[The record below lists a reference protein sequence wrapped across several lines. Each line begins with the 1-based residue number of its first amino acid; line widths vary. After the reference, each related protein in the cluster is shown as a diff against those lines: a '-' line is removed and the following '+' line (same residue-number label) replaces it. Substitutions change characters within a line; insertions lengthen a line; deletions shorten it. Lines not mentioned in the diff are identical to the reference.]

1 MLFTI
6 LCKGGNSIMKS
17 LTTAQTVNMII
28 TACDA
33 IIESKPYLTEVD
45 SKIGDGDHGIG
56 MSGGMEKAKAAL
68 IEKGSFDDINTIFKT
83 TGMAML
89 NSMGGA
95 SGVIFGS
102 MFLGGIKKLEIYN
115 ELNGEVF
122 TKIMRGSL
130 ESIKERGKA
139 QVGDKTMV
147 DALEP
152 AVIAMENADK
162 EDFAALLGDAEKA
175 ALQGVE
181 NTKNCIAKFGR
192 AKSLLERAVGYQ
204 DAGAT
209 SVSIIF
215 KAMHS
220 YVKEL

>member
-1 MLFTI
+1 
-6 LCKGGNSIMKS
+6 MKS
-17 LTTAQTVNMII
+17 LTVNQTKDMII
-28 TACDA
+28 SVCDA
-33 IIESKPYLTEVD
+33 IVESKPYLTEVD

-56 MSGGMEKAKAAL
+56 MAGGMEKAKAAL
-68 IEKGSFDDINTIFKT
+68 LEKGSFDDINSVFKT

-102 MFLGGIKKLEIYN
+102 MFLGGIKKMETLN
-115 ELNGEVF
+115 ELDGEHF
-122 TKIMRGSL
+122 TRIMRGSL
-130 ESIKERGKA
+130 DAIKLRGQA

-152 AVIAMENADK
+152 AVIAMETADK
-162 EDFAALLGDAEKA
+162 VDMAVLLEQAEKA

-181 NTKNCIAKFGR
+181 NTKSCIAKFGR
-192 AKSLLERAVGYQ
+192 AKSLMERAIGFQ

-220 YVKEL
+220 YIQSL

>member
-1 MLFTI
+1 
-6 LCKGGNSIMKS
+6 MKA
-17 LTTAQTVNMII
+17 LTVDQTTDMII
-28 TACDA
+28 KVCDA
-33 IIESKPYLTEVD
+33 IIENKPYLTEVD

-56 MSGGMEKAKAAL
+56 MSGGMEKAKLAL
-68 IEKGSFDDINTIFKT
+68 ETKRPFEDINIVFKT
-83 TGMAML
+83 TGMTML

-102 MFLGGIKKLEIYN
+102 MFLGGIKGLEPVN
-115 ELNGEVF
+115 ELDGESI
-122 TKIMRGSL
+122 TMIMRGSL
-130 ESIKERGKA
+130 ESIKARGKA

-152 AVIAMENADK
+152 AVVALENGNK
-162 EDFAALLGDAEKA
+162 EDLIKILSDAKDA

-192 AKSLLERAVGYQ
+192 AKSLLERAIGYQ

-209 SVSIIF
+209 SVAIIF
-215 KAMHS
+215 DAM
-220 YVKEL
+220 YQFVKTL